1 MLFPTQ
7 NGFVFESDAKL
18 KEEKM
23 AKFQKETAPNALVIL
38 EKIMLF
44 N

>member
-7 NGFVFESDAKL
+7 NGFVFESDAKM
-18 KEEKM
+18 KEEKT

>member
-23 AKFQKETAPNALVIL
+23 AKFQKETAPNALVRQ
-38 EKIMLF
+38 EKTMLL